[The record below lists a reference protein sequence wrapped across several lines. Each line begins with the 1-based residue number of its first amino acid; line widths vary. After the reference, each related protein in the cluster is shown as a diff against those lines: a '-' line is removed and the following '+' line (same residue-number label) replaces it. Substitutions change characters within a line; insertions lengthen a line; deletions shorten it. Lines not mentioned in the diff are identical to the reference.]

1 MVFPIALPMP
11 VSPFCS
17 HRVPTPALF
26 PDVARPPG
34 AYPQPSCD
42 LKEERTLSGGGE
54 EGRQHEGQRPPSDR
68 LINRASGCVQLTLG
82 MTLVEGGGGVG
93 SMGSRVHCREELARL
108 RMQI

>member
-1 MVFPIALPMP
+1 MVFPMALPMP
-11 VSPFCS
+11 VSPFCA

-26 PDVARPPG
+26 PDVARSPG